1 MFRRTKA
8 LALFHRLAAVL
19 LLAALLVG
27 AGAHAQDKARRSAAQ
42 SPTLSLMAPP
52 EAVIIG
58 LPARFTLRLVPSY
71 PQPITFDYRV
81 MSGAEWV
88 EQPTGTVT
96 LPANSSEV
104 QLVLRTVR
112 SQPVPLGA
120 QVSVAVSF
128 GNSRIM
134 AREVVN
140 LVDFAEVITEQQTG
154 GQRFGDSWTAR
165 CADDPYQSLCPRAG
179 LPRPGDVAP
188 ELGTGQE
195 RFRGLPGCED
205 GRGFNCP
212 PTLPPPLP
220 PPSATSIWLKIA
232 ALAAAAA
239 LLWTDFLV
247 FVRVQPHVLGISA
260 EGISFAVGDV
270 AAPDVMPQ
278 IIAEPG
284 ETEFDGPIEAHIIEP
299 GEEGSHGLRV

>member
-8 LALFHRLAAVL
+8 LAQFYALTGVL

-27 AGAHAQDKARRSAAQ
+27 VGAHAQDRARRSAAQ

-71 PQPITFDYRV
+71 PQLITFDYQV

-88 EQPTGTVT
+88 KQPTGTVT

-112 SQPVPLGA
+112 SQPVPLGT

-128 GNSRIM
+128 ANSRIM

-140 LVDFAEVITEQQTG
+140 LIDFTEAVTEQQTG
-154 GQRFGDSWTAR
+154 RQRFDDGWTAR
-165 CADDPYQSLCPRAG
+165 CADDPYQPLCPRAG

-188 ELGTGQE
+188 ELGADHK
-195 RFRGLPGCED
+195 RFRGLSGCED

-220 PPSATSIWLKIA
+220 PPSTTSIWLKIA

-247 FVRVQPHVLGISA
+247 FVRVQPHVRGISA

-284 ETEFDGPIEAHIIEP
+284 EAEFEGPIEAHLVEP